1 MIDYSNMSMETLC
14 ILAFGSPFDKEE
26 DREEMKRE
34 YNEGGILAMFA
45 KVSGQNNN

>member
-1 MIDYSNMSMETLC
+1 MVDFSTMSMETLC
-14 ILAFGSPFDKEE
+14 VLAFGSPFDKDDER
-26 DREEMKRE
+26 DEMKKE